1 MKIIGVIFIVLS
13 SLSVGLRYSYVVQ
26 QRCRTIS
33 QIIIAMRLLKSELCT
48 RGTAL
53 PEAFGMLAAAT
64 SGSAAAY
71 FSTAAKEMNR
81 NRWMSPHDS
90 LCMSESNLKE
100 FSESDPVLHILRDF
114 ASGIGKFDLDCQV
127 QSLDNIISRLEI
139 VYRTAEQDKTVR
151 SKTYR
156 ALGLCAGISLA
167 ILLI

>member
-1 MKIIGVIFIVLS
+1 MKTLGIIFVILS
-13 SLSVGLRYSYVVQ
+13 SASVGLRYSYIMQ
-26 QRCRTIS
+26 QRCRTLS
-33 QIIIAMRLLKSELCT
+33 QIIAAMRLLKSELST

-64 SGSAAAY
+64 TGSTAAY
-71 FSTAAKEMNR
+71 FSAAAKEMNR

-90 LCMSESNLKE
+90 LCMSERNLKE
-100 FSESDPVLHILRDF
+100 FSESDPALFILRDF
-114 ASGIGKFDLDCQV
+114 AAGIGKLDLECQA

-156 ALGLCAGISLA
+156 TLGLCAGISLA